1 MFLEREIMSVMSTT
15 IDRAA
20 GDDDLL
26 RIWRER
32 FGLPVS
38 GWNFAELAGEM
49 TGEDPPW
56 SYPAIAREHL
66 RHASNALDMGTGGGE
81 LLLAIADAL
90 PDDTVATEGWQPNLS
105 IATEALAPEGVRVV
119 FYDAEAGSAMP
130 FGDNRFDIVL
140 NCHEAYD
147 TTEVHRVLRPDGCF
161 VTQQVDGRNLH
172 ETQQLFG
179 GSTNYPDV
187 TLANFSRHARDAGFV
202 IERSQEWVGKL
213 AFASVAAMIRY
224 FAIVPW
230 EVPDDFSVDQYAEKL
245 LDLHR
250 SKAEL
255 VFTQRRFLLIA
266 RA

>member
-1 MFLEREIMSVMSTT
+1 MSATT
-15 IDRAA
+15 DRGA

-26 RIWRER
+26 RTWRER
-32 FGLPVS
+32 FGLPVI

-49 TGEDPPW
+49 TGEVPPW

-66 RHASNALDMGTGGGE
+66 RHARHALDMGTGGGE
-81 LLLAIADAL
+81 LLMAMADAL
-90 PDDTVATEGWQPNLS
+90 PDDTVATEGWQPNVS
-105 IATEALAPEGVRVV
+105 IATEALAPEGIEVV
-119 FYDAEAGSAMP
+119 FYDAEAEAPMP
-130 FGDNRFDIVL
+130 FGDDRFDIVL
-140 NCHEAYD
+140 NSHDAYD
-147 TTEVHRVLRPDGCF
+147 TTEVHRVLRPGGCF

-179 GSTNYPDV
+179 GSTSYEDV
-187 TLANFSRHARDAGFV
+187 TLANFSRYAQDAGLV

-213 AFASVAAMIRY
+213 AFASVSAMVRY
-224 FAIVPW
+224 FAMVPW
-230 EVPDDFSVDQYAEKL
+230 EVPDDFSVDRYAETL
-245 LDLHR
+245 LDLQR